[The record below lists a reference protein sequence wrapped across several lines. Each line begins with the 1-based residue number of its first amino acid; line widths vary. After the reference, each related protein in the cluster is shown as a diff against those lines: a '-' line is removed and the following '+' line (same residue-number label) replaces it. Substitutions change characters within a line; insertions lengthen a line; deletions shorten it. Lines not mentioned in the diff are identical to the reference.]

1 MALTA
6 QEKEKLITSG
16 FSVDQADKVENMG
29 LEALGYGSVSELIS
43 ENKRLEAIA
52 ASSGAGGEKLFNQ
65 IQADTRTFD
74 DEGNVTGFQESYGG
88 PTTFTDIYN
97 LKATN
102 TSGPSGIKTVTTDD
116 DGNLVYPKEIK

>member
-43 ENKRLEAIA
+43 ENN
-52 ASSGAGGEKLFNQ
+52 SSRYQN
-65 IQADTRTFD
+65 I
-74 DEGNVTGFQESYGG
+74 
-88 PTTFTDIYN
+88 
-97 LKATN
+97 
-102 TSGPSGIKTVTTDD
+102 
-116 DGNLVYPKEIK
+116 